1 MCKLLISIDL
11 DLKLDKAII
20 SLAPSF
26 HYPEGNNV
34 GHKILQPGTSIFFS
48 VLSFFNKTR
57 TWYNLVR
64 EYTHTQIH
72 TQKCVCVCVCMHTR
86 ACVCVCM

>member
-26 HYPEGNNV
+26 DYPEGNNV
-34 GHKILQPGTSIFFS
+34 GHKILQSGTSFFVQNKDL
-48 VLSFFNKTR
+48 VLGGVKKKKKKIVTGKYNGLAFDVCSTIPKKT
-57 TWYNLVR
+57 
-64 EYTHTQIH
+64 
-72 TQKCVCVCVCMHTR
+72 
-86 ACVCVCM
+86 

>member
-34 GHKILQPGTSIFFS
+34 GHKILQPGISFS
-48 VLSFFNKTR
+48 FSFFFF
-57 TWYNLVR
+57 
-64 EYTHTQIH
+64 
-72 TQKCVCVCVCMHTR
+72 
-86 ACVCVCM
+86 

>member
-26 HYPEGNNV
+26 DYPEGNNV
-34 GHKILQPGTSIFFS
+34 GHKILQSGTSFFVQNKDL
-48 VLSFFNKTR
+48 VLGGVKKKKKRLSLGSINGLAFDVCSTIPKKT
-57 TWYNLVR
+57 
-64 EYTHTQIH
+64 
-72 TQKCVCVCVCMHTR
+72 
-86 ACVCVCM
+86 

>member
-34 GHKILQPGTSIFFS
+34 GHKILQPGTSFFVQNKDL
-48 VLSFFNKTR
+48 VLGGVKEKKKIVTGK
-57 TWYNLVR
+57 YNGLAFD
-64 EYTHTQIH
+64 
-72 TQKCVCVCVCMHTR
+72 VCPTIPKET
-86 ACVCVCM
+86 

>member
-1 MCKLLISIDL
+1 MGCWCFELMCKLLISIDL

-34 GHKILQPGTSIFFS
+34 GHKILQPGTSFF
-48 VLSFFNKTR
+48 VLNKDLVLGGVKKKIVTR
-57 TWYNLVR
+57 KHNSWAFD
-64 EYTHTQIH
+64 
-72 TQKCVCVCVCMHTR
+72 VCPTIPKET
-86 ACVCVCM
+86 

>member
-26 HYPEGNNV
+26 DYPEGNNV
-34 GHKILQPGTSIFFS
+34 GHKILQSGTSFFVQNKDL
-48 VLSFFNKTR
+48 VLGGVKKKKKKRLSLGSINGLAFDVCSTIPKKT
-57 TWYNLVR
+57 
-64 EYTHTQIH
+64 
-72 TQKCVCVCVCMHTR
+72 
-86 ACVCVCM
+86 

>member
-34 GHKILQPGTSIFFS
+34 GHKILQPGTSFFCTKQGS
-48 VLSFFNKTR
+48 SIRWCEKKKKRLSLGST
-57 TWYNLVR
+57 
-64 EYTHTQIH
+64 
-72 TQKCVCVCVCMHTR
+72 M
-86 ACVCVCM
+86 A

>member
-26 HYPEGNNV
+26 DYPEGNNV
-34 GHKILQPGTSIFFS
+34 GHKILQSGTSFFVQNKDL
-48 VLSFFNKTR
+48 VLGGVKKKKKIVTGKYNGLAFDVCSTIPKKT
-57 TWYNLVR
+57 
-64 EYTHTQIH
+64 
-72 TQKCVCVCVCMHTR
+72 
-86 ACVCVCM
+86 

>member
-26 HYPEGNNV
+26 DYPEGNNV
-34 GHKILQPGTSIFFS
+34 GHKILQSGTSFFVQNKDL
-48 VLSFFNKTR
+48 VLGGVEKKKKNIVTGK
-57 TWYNLVR
+57 YNGLAFD
-64 EYTHTQIH
+64 
-72 TQKCVCVCVCMHTR
+72 VCSTIPKET
-86 ACVCVCM
+86 

>member
-34 GHKILQPGTSIFFS
+34 GHKILQPGI
-48 VLSFFNKTR
+48 SFFFFFVQNKD
-57 TWYNLVR
+57 LVLGGVKKKR
-64 EYTHTQIH
+64 LSLEST
-72 TQKCVCVCVCMHTR
+72 M
-86 ACVCVCM
+86 A